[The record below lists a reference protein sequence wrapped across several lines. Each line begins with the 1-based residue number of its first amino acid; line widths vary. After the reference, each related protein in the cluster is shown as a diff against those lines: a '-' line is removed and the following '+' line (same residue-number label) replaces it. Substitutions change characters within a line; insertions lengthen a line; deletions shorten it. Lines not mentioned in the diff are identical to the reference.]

1 MQKKSINLVL
11 AGGGARG
18 YVHIGVIEVL
28 LEKGYKI
35 NSISGTSMGALIGA
49 MVACGKLEEYKKWVT
64 SLSLLDI
71 ITLLKIDIKDNI
83 LNSTISLQKVFKE
96 MKKFTGELNIEEL
109 KIPFTAVATN
119 LTKKKEIWFQ
129 KGNLYDAL
137 QASTAIPGY
146 FTPFIMKNGD
156 ILVDGGVL
164 NTTPIAPTLN
174 TNADLTV
181 VVDINANI
189 KNDYKIKDDNTFLEK
204 MCFNFLSNKN
214 DLKSLSINLMM
225 DYISNLRINE
235 YKPDILIPFSRD
247 LANTFAFHKHKE
259 IIEIGKIEAYRYL

>member
-1 MQKKSINLVL
+1 MQKTVNLIL
-11 AGGGARG
+11 SGGGARG

-35 NSISGTSMGALIGA
+35 NSISGSSMGALIGA
-49 MVACGKLEEYKKWVT
+49 MLACGKLEEYKNWIT
-64 SLSLLDI
+64 NQSLLDI
-71 ITLLKIDIKDNI
+71 ITTLKIDMKDK
-83 LNSTISLQKVFKE
+83 LSNSTISLQKIFEE

-119 LTKKKEIWFQ
+119 LSKNKEIWFQ
-129 KGNLYDAL
+129 KGSLYNAL

-146 FTPFIMKNGD
+146 FTPFIMENGD

-164 NTTPIAPTLN
+164 NTTPVAPTLN
-174 TNADLTV
+174 TPADLTI

-189 KNDYKIKDDNTFLEK
+189 KNEYKINYDNTFLEK
-204 MCFNFLSNKN
+204 MWFKFLSNKD
-214 DLKSLSINLMM
+214 DLKSLSITLMM

-235 YKPDILIPFSRD
+235 YKPDILIPFSRN

-259 IIEIGKIEAYRYL
+259 LIEIGKKEADKYL